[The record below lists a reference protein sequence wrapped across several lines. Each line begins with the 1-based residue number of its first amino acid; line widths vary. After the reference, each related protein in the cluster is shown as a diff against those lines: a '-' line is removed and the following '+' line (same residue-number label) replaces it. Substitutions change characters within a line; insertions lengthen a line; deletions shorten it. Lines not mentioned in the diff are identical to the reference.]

1 MDSQRL
7 LLTIP
12 EVASRL
18 GLGRSL
24 VYQLV
29 MKGEISSIKVG
40 RARRVPV
47 TALEQFILD
56 RIALA
61 QGDG

>member
-1 MDSQRL
+1 
-7 LLTIP
+7 
-12 EVASRL
+12 
-18 GLGRSL
+18 
-24 VYQLV
+24 

-56 RIALA
+56 RMALA